1 MKTEF
6 HELLKKAV
14 SDDTALICVIEKI
27 MPMINNFS
35 RIRNGKIDEDLKSTL
50 ITYSI
55 EIIRKKE
62 IFKIF

>member
-14 SDDTALICVIEKI
+14 GDDTALICVIEKI

-35 RIRNGKIDEDLKSTL
+35 RISNGKIDEDLKSTL